1 MLLSKIFMQLKNNKN
16 SISFQE
22 FKDEILDDYTTAFV
36 SRECSIIGRREVLT
50 GKASFG
56 IFGDGKE
63 LPQIAMAKF
72 FKKGD
77 FRSGYYRDQTF
88 MFSLGEVSPIQFFA
102 GLYAHTDIKHDP
114 MSAGRQMGSSFS
126 THSLDDNYDWKDL
139 TKQYNSSADL
149 SPTGSQM
156 PRLVGLAQ
164 ASKVYKNITISNS
177 EKFSNNGNEIA
188 WGTIGDAST
197 SEGLFFESINAAGVM
212 QIPMVISIWDDNYGI
227 SVSSDFQTTK
237 GDISEALKGF
247 KKDKNSN
254 GFEILKVKGWD
265 YVELMKT
272 YEKAERI
279 CRNKHIPVI
288 IHVRELTQPLGHST
302 SGSHERY
309 KSKERLDWEKDFD
322 CLKKM
327 REWILQNKLVTKD
340 ELDKIEKESKE
351 EVRLAK
357 RSAKSNSLEK
367 NISNIKDLNNF
378 LNENFSMDNPII
390 NGLLADLN
398 TIQEPSKKDL
408 FTHSNKIFREM
419 LLKKNPKCSL
429 FKSWISD
436 LREKIQDDYSSHLYS
451 QSIYNPENIKS
462 VKPTYNSNEEL
473 VDGRIIL
480 RDNFDKILERFDNV
494 LIFGEDA
501 GKIGGVN
508 QALEGLQEKFGE
520 QRVFDTGI
528 REATII
534 GQGIGLALRGL
545 RPIAEIQYLDYL
557 LYAIQIMS
565 DDLATLHYR
574 TRGKQKA
581 PLIVRTRG
589 HRLEGIWHAGSP
601 MGGMINLLRGIYLL
615 VPRNMTIAAG
625 FYNTL
630 LESDQPAIVVEC
642 LNGYRTKEK
651 KPSNIGD
658 FKIAIGMIDLIK
670 EGIDITIVSY
680 GATLKLVEE
689 ASIELKKLNIDCEI
703 IDCQSLIP
711 FDINHEIKTSVEKTN
726 RLLIVDED
734 FSAGASA
741 FILDKLINDQNI
753 YNLLDSKP
761 STLSAKDHRT
771 AYGTDGDYFSKPS
784 TDDIFNKIYS
794 MMNEADPKKFPY

>member
-22 FKDEILDDYTTAFV
+22 FKDEILDDYRTAFI

-212 QIPMVISIWDDNYGI
+212 QIPMIISIWDDNYGI

-390 NGLLADLN
+390 NGLLAGLN
-398 TIQEPSKKDL
+398 TIKEPSKKDL

-670 EGIDITIVSY
+670 EGSDITIVSY

-689 ASIELKKLNIDCEI
+689 ASRELKKLNIDCEI

-711 FDINHEIKTSVEKTN
+711 FDINHEIKTSVVKTN

-753 YNLLDSKP
+753 YSFLDSKP

>member
-1 MLLSKIFMQLKNNKN
+1 MPLSKIFMQLKNNKN

-22 FKDEILDDYTTAFV
+22 FKDEILDDYRTAFI

-378 LNENFSMDNPII
+378 LNENFSMDNPNI

-545 RPIAEIQYLDYL
+545 RPIAEI
-557 LYAIQIMS
+557 
-565 DDLATLHYR
+565 
-574 TRGKQKA
+574 
-581 PLIVRTRG
+581 
-589 HRLEGIWHAGSP
+589 
-601 MGGMINLLRGIYLL
+601 
-615 VPRNMTIAAG
+615 
-625 FYNTL
+625 
-630 LESDQPAIVVEC
+630 
-642 LNGYRTKEK
+642 
-651 KPSNIGD
+651 
-658 FKIAIGMIDLIK
+658 
-670 EGIDITIVSY
+670 
-680 GATLKLVEE
+680 
-689 ASIELKKLNIDCEI
+689 
-703 IDCQSLIP
+703 
-711 FDINHEIKTSVEKTN
+711 
-726 RLLIVDED
+726 
-734 FSAGASA
+734 
-741 FILDKLINDQNI
+741 
-753 YNLLDSKP
+753 
-761 STLSAKDHRT
+761 
-771 AYGTDGDYFSKPS
+771 
-784 TDDIFNKIYS
+784 
-794 MMNEADPKKFPY
+794 